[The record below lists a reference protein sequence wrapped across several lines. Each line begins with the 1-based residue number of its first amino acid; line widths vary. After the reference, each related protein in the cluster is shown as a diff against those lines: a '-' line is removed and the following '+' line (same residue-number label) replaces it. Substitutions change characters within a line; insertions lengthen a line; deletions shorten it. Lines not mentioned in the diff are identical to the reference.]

1 MRARCGDRREV
12 NCWAV
17 GRGSG
22 SEEGIDTGPRGVEF
36 VGPLLIYSDMRV
48 FTDFGDT
55 FSTIMKAGRS
65 RKVVGSE

>member
-1 MRARCGDRREV
+1 
-12 NCWAV
+12 V

-65 RKVVGSE
+65 RTVVGSE